1 MYGLRFFGFLVCRIL
16 LIGGRLDFSCWS
28 LFCFVV
34 ALVHISLWSP
44 KWTLVP
50 QVPLPQVVPLSIGLV
65 IWCLKLY
72 IKKLCC
78 PPLFPPK
85 NFHTSNM
92 HRQHKHKQDTTLK
105 QVSKY
110 TLPPFFIEHTGSM
123 CATINIIWNS
133 NVLAACF

>member
-1 MYGLRFFGFLVCRIL
+1 MYGLRSFGFLVCRIL

-72 IKKLCC
+72 IKKLML
-78 PPLFPPK
+78 PPLSPQEFP
-85 NFHTSNM
+85 HI
-92 HRQHKHKQDTTLK
+92 QHASTTQTTLK

-110 TLPPFFIEHTGSM
+110 TLPPF
-123 CATINIIWNS
+123 
-133 NVLAACF
+133 